1 MNKSLIIAL
10 CVDGR
15 RIGVGHQNYV
25 KIFDALTG
33 HEILTYMGHSQMTVY
48 QYVNAIAWS
57 PNERRIIS
65 ASHQEYSNSNSILQ
79 IWDTSTGENIITHQS
94 SLGWVNSLE
103 WSPDGKRIAVAF
115 KRGKIQACAA
125 SSIS

>member
-1 MNKSLIIAL
+1 VTLNNSSIIAWSL
-10 CVDGR
+10 DGT
-15 RIGVGHQNYV
+15 RIAVGHQNDV

-115 KRGKIQACAA
+115 RSGKIQVWSA
-125 SSIS
+125 S